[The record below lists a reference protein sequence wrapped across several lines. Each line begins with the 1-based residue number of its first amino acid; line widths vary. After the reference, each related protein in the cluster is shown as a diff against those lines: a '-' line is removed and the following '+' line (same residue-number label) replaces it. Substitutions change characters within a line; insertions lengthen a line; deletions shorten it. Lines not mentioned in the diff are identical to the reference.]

1 MKKQKQEQEKCCF
14 KDVSA
19 GLSEWRT
26 EQRERNVFVKG

>member
-14 KDVSA
+14 KDVT
-19 GLSEWRT
+19 GLFEWRT